1 MSEQVKEYNV
11 DLQRL
16 FVEFLAQDKDL
27 FARVNGIID
36 PLYFDRELRK
46 AVEFIQEHA
55 AGYSALPTLEQIKA
69 TTNVELQELKDVD
82 ERHQNWFIDEFETF
96 CRHKALEKA
105 IIESTDLLEKQDYG
119 TVENKIKMQLGLHL

>member
-36 PLYFDRELRK
+36 PLYF
-46 AVEFIQEHA
+46 V
-55 AGYSALPTLEQIKA
+55 
-69 TTNVELQELKDVD
+69 
-82 ERHQNWFIDEFETF
+82 
-96 CRHKALEKA
+96 
-105 IIESTDLLEKQDYG
+105 
-119 TVENKIKMQLGLHL
+119 

>member
-1 MSEQVKEYNV
+1 MNEQVKEYNV

-46 AVEFIQEHA
+46 AVEFIKEHA
-55 AGYSALPTLEQIKA
+55 SGYSALPT
-69 TTNVELQELKDVD
+69 
-82 ERHQNWFIDEFETF
+82 
-96 CRHKALEKA
+96 
-105 IIESTDLLEKQDYG
+105 
-119 TVENKIKMQLGLHL
+119 